1 MKHSDVKDVL
11 FEPHDLWAAVDLSHF
26 KRLMTDGNNM
36 FWATKKINLFKNH
49 SDKWVGAKFAL
60 NPGTKALE
68 WKWLHKTFPG
78 SKFIFI
84 VRDVSKTWRSVFK
97 QDKDSVRGIIHEQ
110 AYRIMADELINEFK
124 VYQSKNVM
132 DACIISA
139 EKLIDNP
146 DEEMKKAW
154 AILGVPPLTGLR
166 MHMKIPENG

>member
-84 VRDVSKTWRSVFK
+84 VRDVSKTWRSAFK

-110 AYRIMADELINEFK
+110 AYRIMADELIKEFRT
-124 VYQSKNVM
+124 YQSKNVM